1 MSVDRKPCD
10 IDEAIAVEALR
21 LCRLMPCS
29 FEKRFVKRIVSAPGL
44 TDRERP
50 QVWRIFRKYRRQIHG
65 RVVSIYRHGSQIPF
79 ASFTLTGDKWNE
91 LQEKAFLLAAPDL
104 RKVAQQARETAR
116 LAEMKAQPE

>member
-1 MSVDRKPCD
+1 MSAERTPCD

-29 FEKRFVKRIVSAPGL
+29 FEKRFVKRLVGTHGL
-44 TDRERP
+44 TERERP
-50 QVWRIFRKYRRQIHG
+50 QLWRIFRKYRRQIHG
-65 RVVSIYRHGSQIPF
+65 RVVNIYRHGSQTPF

-104 RKVAQQARETAR
+104 RKVQMEARERAQ
-116 LAEMKAQPE
+116 LAEMKAQPA